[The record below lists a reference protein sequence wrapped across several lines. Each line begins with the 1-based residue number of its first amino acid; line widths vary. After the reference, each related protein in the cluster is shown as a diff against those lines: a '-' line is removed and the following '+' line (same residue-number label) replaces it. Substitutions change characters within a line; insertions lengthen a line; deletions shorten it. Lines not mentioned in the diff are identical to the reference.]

1 MIDEPIDLVIANG
14 LAMPLPTPANIAR
27 QISENVF
34 AFWDRKIS
42 FEAFSAKARELWKL
56 AGRDA
61 ATLAAVAEI
70 VRASQ

>member
-42 FEAFSAKARELWKL
+42 FEAFSAKAR
-56 AGRDA
+56 RP
-61 ATLAAVAEI
+61 
-70 VRASQ
+70 